1 MEQRT
6 TGPSGAPG
14 GAPTMGNPITSI
26 NYSGATTFSEDGE
39 YSGTSY
45 ESTTG
50 AQNALLVSGG
60 VIDLVN
66 ATVVKSGD
74 DNGGDESDFYGTNAA
89 ILVYNG
95 ATLNM
100 NGGTV
105 QTNGGHA
112 NAVFAY
118 GTGVVNISGT
128 TIETSSN
135 NSGGIMVAGGG
146 TISADALTVE
156 TSGNSAAAIRSD
168 RGGGEISVTG
178 GTYITHGVGSPAI
191 YSTAD
196 IEVTESTL
204 SSTTSEGVVIEGMN
218 SVSLDSVNMTV
229 TNNQNNGH
237 SETFKSIFI
246 YQSMSGD
253 ATEGM
258 GTFTAEDSII
268 TTNSGDH
275 FFVTNTTAEINLIGN
290 KFVQNDKNGAF
301 LRAQAGYWGNAGAN
315 GGVVNLNAEDQNII
329 GDIVTDNIS
338 TVTLDLKHSYLKGA
352 FTGNGTVNLN
362 LSEDSIVVLTEDS
375 NITSLSNGDANNL
388 NIYANGYKLYVSG
401 EEVSI
406 NQSEAPASFLTDDQL
421 ASKCF
426 DSTTGTKCA
435 QPQETTTASQSTFP
449 VWGYFAIGG
458 GVIIVIALAIL
469 VVVKMK
475 HKKGGPTLTQSA
487 RPASSAPTPESPV
500 DLSTT
505 PATSEVSEVPE
516 ASETPSVPDNS
527 DTTNETTMPEQPEQS
542 MPESSNPA
550 PENPEVKTEDTD
562 KKDDFPPAEGII

>member
-196 IEVTESTL
+196 IKVTESTL

-406 NQSEAPASFLTDDQL
+406 NQSEAPVSFL
-421 ASKCF
+421 A
-426 DSTTGTKCA
+426 DSQKTNCIGSTGTNCI
-435 QPQETTTASQSTFP
+435 QPVVKDTTAAQSTFP

-458 GVIIVIALAIL
+458 GIIIVVALIILAI
-469 VVVKMK
+469 VKMK
-475 HKKGGPTLTQSA
+475 RKKGGPTLVQPTQ
-487 RPASSAPTPESPV
+487 PAPIASTPESPV

-516 ASETPSVPDNS
+516 VSETPSVPDNS

>member
-50 AQNALLVSGG
+50 AQNALLISGG

-112 NAVFAY
+112 NAIFAY
-118 GTGVVNISGT
+118 GTGVVNISST

-191 YSTAD
+191 YSTANVK
-196 IEVTESTL
+196 VTEATL
-204 SSTTSEGVVIEGMN
+204 SATASEGVVIEGMN

-253 ATEGM
+253 ASEGM
-258 GTFTAEDSII
+258 GTFTAKDSII

-275 FFVTNTTAEINLIGN
+275 FFITNTTAEINLSGN
-290 KFVQNDKNGAF
+290 KFTQNDKTGAF
-301 LRAQAGYWGNAGAN
+301 LRAQAGYWGNTGAN
-315 GGVVNLNAEDQNII
+315 GGIATLNTEDQNII
-329 GDIVTDNIS
+329 GDIITDNIS
-338 TVTLDLKHSYLKGA
+338 TVTLNLKHSYLKGA

-362 LSEDSIVVLTEDS
+362 LSANSIVVLTGDS
-375 NITSLSNGDANNL
+375 NITSLTNEDANNL
-388 NIYANGYKLYVSG
+388 NIYANGYKLYVGG
-401 EEVSI
+401 EEATI
-406 NQSEAPASFLTDDQL
+406 NQSEAPASFLTDSLIANCIGSAGTNCVQPVQQEDT
-421 ASKCF
+421 
-426 DSTTGTKCA
+426 TTG
-435 QPQETTTASQSTFP
+435 QSAFP

-458 GVIIVIALAIL
+458 GVIIIMALIAFAIT
-469 VVVKMK
+469 KMK
-475 HKKGGPTLTQSA
+475 HKKNGPTPTQ
-487 RPASSAPTPESPV
+487 PITMAPSTPMPGSPV
-500 DLSTT
+500 DLPTT
-505 PATSEVSEVPE
+505 PTAPEVSE
-516 ASETPSVPDNS
+516 TPNTPDNP
-527 DTTNETTMPEQPEQS
+527 DTTNEPAVPEQAEQPERPMS
-542 MPESSNPA
+542 ENSNST
-550 PENPEVKTEDTD
+550 PENPEVKAEDTD
-562 KKDDFPPAEGII
+562 KKDDFPPAKGII